1 MLLIIEDNLDLVEL
15 YKMALGL
22 IQICPEIAITGPAA
36 LRRIEKPDAPAPHL
50 TILDLHLRG
59 ENGVEV
65 NGADLFDKMRA
76 CWPDTKIIVSSADL
90 DGCRKF
96 QGVADMVI
104 EKPIVDMSRFLKD
117 IQGMLDSG
125 QSLMEA
131 LPR

>member
-15 YKMALGL
+15 YKMALSL
-22 IQICPEIAITGPAA
+22 IKISPEVAVTGPAA
-36 LRRIEKPDAPAPHL
+36 LRRIEQPDAPAPHL

-65 NGADLFDKMRA
+65 NGADLFDKMRV

-96 QGVADMVI
+96 QGIADMVI

-125 QSLMEA
+125 QSLIEA
-131 LPR
+131 FPR

>member
-22 IQICPEIAITGPAA
+22 IQICPEVAITGPAA
-36 LRRIEKPDAPAPHL
+36 LRRIEQLDAPAPHL

-65 NGADLFDKMRA
+65 NGADLFDKMRV

-96 QGVADMVI
+96 QGVADLVI
-104 EKPIVDMSRFLKD
+104 EKPIVDMSLFLKEV
-117 IQGMLDSG
+117 QEMLIVG
-125 QSLMEA
+125 N
-131 LPR
+131 P